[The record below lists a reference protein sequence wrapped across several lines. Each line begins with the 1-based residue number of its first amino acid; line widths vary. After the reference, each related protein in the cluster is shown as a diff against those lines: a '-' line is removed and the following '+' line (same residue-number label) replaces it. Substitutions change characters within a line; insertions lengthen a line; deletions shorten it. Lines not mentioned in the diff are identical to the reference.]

1 MKYYE
6 TLVNLAEIATEKS
19 NGKNTYNIEDCGI
32 ALIPFKNKENLAGKI
47 PLDFIAIARWLLDE
61 MENQ

>member
-19 NGKNTYNIEDCGI
+19 NGKNVYNIIDFAGGFV
-32 ALIPFKNKENLAGKI
+32 PFKNKENLAGEVGI
-47 PLDFIAIARWLLDE
+47 DFITISRWLLDE
-61 MENQ
+61 IENQ